1 MIPVIEYN
9 NTWSDPLMDELVTL
23 WYKTEQV
30 HSEKYIHWCELSK
43 DPLSHPHAGSDE
55 FIKNVPTS
63 VIQDA
68 KSNKAVIVFSTWE
81 ESTNPIGKYEIQHC
95 IDFDLQL
102 EDFCKAT
109 DIPTNNVVW
118 VSGDLKV
125 KQRQKSKLIRAFG
138 FTCYGHDILR
148 HIKYNISEQ
157 WNLTPITERKF
168 EKDMMCFQRLMKP
181 GRLYWT
187 VLLKQNNMF
196 ANNYVSVADRIG
208 EWSYLDK
215 ARAFWFETRDNLKH
229 MTSSDLDLKQFW
241 YELADIGLMVPITV
255 DVPDHGSNWCAGW
268 DTTLSSLPFYNTSFC
283 SVITETDIQS
293 EGLFVSEAGFRP
305 FIYQH
310 PCVWVAQAGIVK
322 QMKDWGFETWDWLA
336 SEEYDNEP
344 LMMDRLQMCMTSI
357 KEMISKKEDKKVL
370 ERIHEQNLYNW
381 NHLQTKF
388 IDIQR
393 NKFIKMLNDIITK

>member
-1 MIPVIEYN
+1 MIPLIEYN
-9 NTWSDPLMDELVTL
+9 ETWSDPLMDELITT
-23 WYKTEQV
+23 WYKADQV
-30 HSEKYIHWCELSK
+30 QCKKYIHWCELSK
-43 DPLSHPHAGSDE
+43 DPLSHPYAGSNE
-55 FIKNVPTS
+55 FISNIPQR
-63 VIQDA
+63 VIEDA
-68 KSNKAVIVFSTWE
+68 KANNAVIVFSTWE

-109 DIPTNNVVW
+109 DIHTNNVVW

-125 KQRQKSKLIRAFG
+125 QQRQKSKLIRAFG

-148 HIKYNISEQ
+148 HIKYNITEQ
-157 WNLTPITERKF
+157 WDLTPITERVF
-168 EKDMMCFQRLMKP
+168 EKNMMCFQRLMKP

-196 ANNYVSVADRIG
+196 TNNYVSVADRIG

-215 ARAFWFETRDNLKH
+215 ARAFWYETRDNVEH

-241 YELADIGLMVPITV
+241 YELADIGLQVPITV

-310 PCVWVAQAGIVK
+310 PCVWVAQAGIVQ

-336 SEEYDNEP
+336 SEDYDNEP
-344 LMMDRLQMCMTSI
+344 LMMDRLQMCMQST
-357 KEMISKKEDKKVL
+357 KEMISKKDDKKII

-381 NHLQTKF
+381 NHLQDKF
-388 IDIQR
+388 IEIQR
-393 NKFIKMLNDIITK
+393 NKFIKMLNDIINK